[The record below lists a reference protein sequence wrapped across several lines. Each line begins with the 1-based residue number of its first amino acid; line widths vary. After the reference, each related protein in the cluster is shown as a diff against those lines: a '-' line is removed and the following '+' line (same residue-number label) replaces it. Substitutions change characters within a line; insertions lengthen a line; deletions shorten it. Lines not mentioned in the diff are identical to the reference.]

1 MTTVQC
7 SVSHLIWSFLSAR
20 SPYPSN
26 HKQRGQANEL
36 LFRSA
41 NIRQCISAIN
51 QQIQSNYN
59 APRCICSTCIHC
71 SPLQPNYAPTLL
83 RATRGAPVPPDG
95 HVALLR
101 PQPHTRPPHAA
112 CSRSNTGCDRGQ
124 ETNDNARGATV
135 APHPTAQHG
144 VGARPLALTPSGA
157 QPRPVPG

>member
-1 MTTVQC
+1 MQC

-20 SPYPSN
+20 SPHPSN

-41 NIRQCISAIN
+41 NIHQCISEITVTMHPDAF
-51 QQIQSNYN
+51 
-59 APRCICSTCIHC
+59 ALRASTAVHYH
-71 SPLQPNYAPTLL
+71 QTMRQHL

-112 CSRSNTGCDRGQ
+112 CSRSNTGCGRGQ

-135 APHPTAQHG
+135 APHPAAQHG
-144 VGARPLALTPSGA
+144 VGARPPALTPSGA
-157 QPRPVPG
+157 QLRPVPG